1 MKKIGSFL
9 LSIGKVIFSILEF
22 FKTRQIVDAIEKKHQ
37 LERENEIIKE
47 NVKTNELQN
56 KRKEDIKEINTK
68 ISEVSINEDI
78 NKSSRTIEG

>member
-9 LSIGKVIFSILEF
+9 LSIGKIIFSILEF

-37 LERENEIIKE
+37 LEKENEILTE
-47 NVKTNELQN
+47 NAKTAELKNE
-56 KRKEDIKEINTK
+56 RKEDIKEINKK

-78 NKSSRTIEG
+78 DKSSRTIEG